1 MINFLITSNGTML
14 IDINFNVK
22 TFERAFYFFT
32 STRYTILECLGTVF
46 FRVDSN
52 KIKFGAS

>member
-14 IDINFNVK
+14 IDINFNIK
-22 TFERAFYFFT
+22 TFERAFYFFS
-32 STRYTILECLGTVF
+32 STRHTVLECLGIIL

-52 KIKFGAS
+52 KIKFGAF